1 MQINQC
7 KRRCSVE
14 NVWQIENSH
23 QCSKEIILTAD
34 KCILA
39 SYVVDAGFSCQ
50 KLYLTAMISTIQYK
64 KPYRFFSSK
73 TSCHGISMSKYVNN
87 YIVIK
92 NEKKI
97 YTFYD
102 IHLNSAN
109 PT

>member
-23 QCSKEIILTAD
+23 QCSKEINLTAD

-39 SYVVDAGFSCQ
+39 SNVVDAGFSCQ

-64 KPYRFFSSK
+64 KTLQIFFK
-73 TSCHGISMSKYVNN
+73 QNLMSWYFNVKIRKQLYSD
-87 YIVIK
+87 
-92 NEKKI
+92 KK
-97 YTFYD
+97 
-102 IHLNSAN
+102 
-109 PT
+109 

>member
-39 SYVVDAGFSCQ
+39 SNVVDAGFSCQ

-64 KPYRFFSSK
+64 KTLQFFFK
-73 TSCHGISMSKYVNN
+73 QNLMSWYFNV
-87 YIVIK
+87 
-92 NEKKI
+92 KI
-97 YTFYD
+97 RKQLHSD
-102 IHLNSAN
+102 
-109 PT
+109 

>member
-1 MQINQC
+1 MQINPC

-39 SYVVDAGFSCQ
+39 SNVVDAGFSCQ

-64 KPYRFFSSK
+64 ETLQMFFK
-73 TSCHGISMSKYVNN
+73 QNLMSWYFNV
-87 YIVIK
+87 
-92 NEKKI
+92 KI
-97 YTFYD
+97 CKQLHSD
-102 IHLNSAN
+102 
-109 PT
+109 

>member
-39 SYVVDAGFSCQ
+39 SNVVDAGFSCQ

-64 KPYRFFSSK
+64 KTLQIFFK
-73 TSCHGISMSKYVNN
+73 QNLMSWYFNVKIRKQLYSD
-87 YIVIK
+87 
-92 NEKKI
+92 KK
-97 YTFYD
+97 
-102 IHLNSAN
+102 
-109 PT
+109 

>member
-39 SYVVDAGFSCQ
+39 SNVVDAGFSCQ

-64 KPYRFFSSK
+64 ETLQMFFK
-73 TSCHGISMSKYVNN
+73 QNLMSWYFNV
-87 YIVIK
+87 
-92 NEKKI
+92 KI
-97 YTFYD
+97 RKQLQSD
-102 IHLNSAN
+102 
-109 PT
+109 

>member
-39 SYVVDAGFSCQ
+39 SNVVDAGFSCQ

-64 KPYRFFSSK
+64 KPYSFFFK
-73 TSCHGISMSKYVNN
+73 QNLMSWYFNV
-87 YIVIK
+87 
-92 NEKKI
+92 KI
-97 YTFYD
+97 RKQLHSD
-102 IHLNSAN
+102 
-109 PT
+109 